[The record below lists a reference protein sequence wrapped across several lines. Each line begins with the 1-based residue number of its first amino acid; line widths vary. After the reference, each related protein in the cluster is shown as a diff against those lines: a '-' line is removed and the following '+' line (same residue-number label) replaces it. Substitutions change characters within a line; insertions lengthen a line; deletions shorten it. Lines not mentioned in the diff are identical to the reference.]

1 MATTVHTITISVA
14 DLEDGTYAIALS
26 DPETVQTNQFTQWNY
41 KPADVIPGPALAGYL
56 ADMTLSALGID
67 EEA

>member
-26 DPETVQTNQFTQWNY
+26 APQTNRVDEFNY
-41 KPADVIPGPALAGYL
+41 RAADVYDGHSLAGYL

>member
-26 DPETVQTNQFTQWNY
+26 APQTNQVDQFDHEPQHVYTATHLTN
-41 KPADVIPGPALAGYL
+41 GYL
-56 ADMTLSALGID
+56 NDLVLGALGID